1 MNTFVEKITKA
12 LEKTSEVEVS
22 PSKSDLKNKEI
33 KMFYSF
39 YKTVKIVKQAEIKTY
54 YHALVEYQTGE
65 KTVFSRFVSIS
76 DLLESLLAV
85 MYETGITS
93 YS

>member
-1 MNTFVEKITKA
+1 MNTFAEKITKM
-12 LEKTSEVEVS
+12 LEKTSEVEVI
-22 PSKSDLKNKEI
+22 PSETHLKNKEI

-39 YKTVKIVKQAEIKTY
+39 YKTVKIVKQNETKTY